1 HFGDAGVRFRSSSN
15 TEDLPGFNG
24 AGLYTSV
31 TAYLDDPT
39 DPIDDAIREVWASLY
54 LARAWD
60 ERDYFNIAQ
69 DEVAMAVLVHPA
81 FPGERANGVGISRN
95 VLEPIRDQHYFNVQ
109 HGEALVTN
117 PAPGV
122 GTEQIIHDRRRSPR
136 VRYLA
141 RSTLRDG
148 APVLSS
154 EEIEAVACA
163 LRAIH
168 RHFQPLIDPLG
179 EDRWFAMDIEFKLLG
194 DERSLLVK
202 QARPYSFGSA
212 EVPADCREL

>member
-1 HFGDAGVRFRSSSN
+1 LDELRADARFAGDPRWRAEALAEVRALIASHPVDAMLLGEVEAYVDEHFGAAPVRFRSSSN
-15 TEDLPGFNG
+15 TEDLPGFSG
-24 AGLYTSV
+24 AGLYSSV

-39 DPIDDAIREVWASLY
+39 DSIEDAIRAVWASLY
-54 LARAWD
+54 LARGWD

-69 DEVAMAVLVHPA
+69 DQVAMAVLVHPA

-122 GTEQIIHDRRRSPR
+122 GTEQIIHDRRRTPR

-141 RSTLRDG
+141 RSTLRERG
-148 APVLSS
+148 AG
-154 EEIEAVACA
+154 AG
-163 LRAIH
+163 R
-168 RHFQPLIDPLG
+168 G
-179 EDRWFAMDIEFKLLG
+179 
-194 DERSLLVK
+194 
-202 QARPYSFGSA
+202 
-212 EVPADCREL
+212 